1 MTVVVTRNAP
11 ERYRGFLASCML
23 EVAPGVYT
31 SPRMSDGVRK
41 RIWEVCSGWSGAL
54 PEDGGI
60 LLTWRD
66 TDSPSGQRI
75 LTLGWPRCDII
86 DYDGVWFG
94 RRGDEMDVGPDRP
107 DARREGPDDM
117 LALGNDVA

>member
-31 SPRMSDGVRK
+31 SPRMSEGVRE
-41 RIWEVCSGWSGAL
+41 RVWEVCLEWNDTL
-54 PEDGGI
+54 PSDGGI

-66 TDSPSGQRI
+66 ASQPSGQGLRVI
-75 LTLGWPRCDII
+75 GWARNDIVNHE
-86 DYDGVWFG
+86 GVWLAF
-94 RRGDEMDVGPDRP
+94 RP
-107 DARREGPDDM
+107 ASDDQ
-117 LALGNDVA
+117 LDTRAG